1 MTEDQSTIEWE
12 AVSPKIADLLEQ
24 VELGSGHHTN
34 GKEACAMDLIG
45 MAVEGVW
52 TDSPACVHRTL
63 SKHVHRMNDSKYADP
78 GLRRRI
84 VELCGPLLV
93 GSAGWDV
100 VRCSLAVARGGMTP
114 EGFAAALAEDPNL
127 RSADLGSANLRSADL
142 GYADLRYADLGSAN
156 LRSAD
161 LGYADLR
168 YADLGYADL
177 RYADLRYAD
186 LRYADLGYADLSSAN
201 LSSANLGSANLGSAN
216 LGSANLRSADLGYA
230 DLSSAN
236 LRYADLRYANLNL
249 ALNLEHADWNDE
261 TVWPDGFTPPAKN
274 GGAS

>member
-142 GYADLRYADLGSAN
+142 GYADLRYADLG
-156 LRSAD
+156 
-161 LGYADLR
+161 
-168 YADLGYADL
+168 YADL